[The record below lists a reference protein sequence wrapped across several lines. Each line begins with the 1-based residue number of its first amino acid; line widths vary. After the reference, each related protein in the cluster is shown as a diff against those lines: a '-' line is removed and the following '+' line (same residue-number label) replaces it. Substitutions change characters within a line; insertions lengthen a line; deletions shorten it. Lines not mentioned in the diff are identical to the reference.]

1 MAKYTREIDC
11 STNLRASLDEAGN
24 FSLRARA
31 RMPYAPDQAPDAMV
45 GAEVDVPEKL
55 AMAVRDAMVAVLE
68 AVSEP
73 LARAVDTNAAV
84 ALDQARKNG
93 DFE

>member
-11 STNLRASLDEAGN
+11 SNNLRASLDEAGN

-31 RMPYAPDQAPDAMV
+31 RMAYAPDQAPDAVV
-45 GAEVDVPEKL
+45 GAEVEVPEDL
-55 AMAVRDAMVAVLE
+55 AQAVRDAMDAVLE
-68 AVSEP
+68 AVREQ

-84 ALDQARKNG
+84 ALDAARRNG
-93 DFE
+93 EVK